1 MYVMRSVW
9 HEFCDV
15 FYEVMVTFERLS
27 VSYLAMLC
35 MGMLPSMDYCH
46 LGERLLDLKWH
57 HYLVHPHV
65 LTIVISNTCQC
76 TTPSHV

>member
-1 MYVMRSVW
+1 
-9 HEFCDV
+9 
-15 FYEVMVTFERLS
+15 MVIAGVLISLCCFLSLCLRLT

-57 HYLVHPHV
+57 HYFNLF
-65 LTIVISNTCQC
+65 TCTYDSKMKYMSI